1 MIHGPAPWYVMS
13 NAFGIDELDGSLVG
27 WVQRSGLNQR
37 PFGSLREAARAVA
50 AALAVDP
57 LPPLPQAKLI
67 PSGDGVYR
75 MAGRNHTEVT
85 RLGSGWMIRI
95 ADGQPSIVA
104 TLAEAAQRLGVADA
118 KLRGERIA

>member
-1 MIHGPAPWYVMS
+1 MIHGPSPWYVMS
-13 NAFGIDELDGSLVG
+13 DAFGVEDLDGPLAG
-27 WVQRSGLNQR
+27 WVQRNDLDRR

-67 PSGDGVYR
+67 PAGDGVYR
-75 MAGRNHTEVT
+75 MAGRDYTEVT

-95 ADGQPSIVA
+95 ADRLPSIVA
-104 TLAEAAQRLGVADA
+104 TLGEAAQRLGVAEA
-118 KLRGERIA
+118 RLRAERAV